1 MSMTDPGIGRFYKG
15 GLVSETAYLAFFV
28 GGNEVAGNNYSRKAA
43 AADLWTVAGNK
54 LYLTDNL
61 SLAIPSGDWGAID
74 EVKLMSAAAGGDVLA
89 EWSGNQFSLVDGNG
103 DALDQVESGNTVFV
117 QGGAAN
123 GLSITVPL
131 A

>member
-1 MSMTDPGIGRFYKG
+1 MSMTDAGIGRFYKG

-28 GGNEVAGNNYSRKAA
+28 GGNEVAGNNYLRKAA

-54 LYLTDNL
+54 LYLTENL
-61 SLAIPSGDWGAID
+61 GLPIPSGDWGTID
-74 EVKLMSAAAGGDVLA
+74 TVKLMSAAAGGDVLA

-103 DALDQVESGNTVFV
+103 DALAQIESGMTVFV